1 MFEYYLTVIMPHN
14 LLTLSLVLE
23 FEQVTLPFSKTNAQL
38 FQHLPFI
45 DMEHTP
51 SPSYFLPN
59 ALK

>member
-1 MFEYYLTVIMPHN
+1 MPHN